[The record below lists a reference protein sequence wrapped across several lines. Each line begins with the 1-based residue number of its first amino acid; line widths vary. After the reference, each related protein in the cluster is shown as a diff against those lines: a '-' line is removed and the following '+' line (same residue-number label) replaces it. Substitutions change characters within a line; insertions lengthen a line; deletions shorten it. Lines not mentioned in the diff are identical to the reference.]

1 MFLQVMKS
9 KEIPFEKEIHEE
21 VANAFLALDP
31 DSLEPGLSAV
41 AKDLVDLWEDE
52 GTLFPELSE
61 SSLVYLQTLRWTKID
76 LT

>member
-52 GTLFPELSE
+52 GTLFPELS
-61 SSLVYLQTLRWTKID
+61 SLVYIHTLRWTKFD
-76 LT
+76 LP